1 MTWCQHSQGQNKG
14 CLIKDP
20 LEHLASPLSFLSLS
34 SLSPLFFSLSFPFSL
49 SLKLKFYKSLNSSD
63 KMGTWSLSS

>member
-1 MTWCQHSQGQNKG
+1 MIWSQGQNKG
-14 CLIKDP
+14 CLIKP
-20 LEHLASPLSFLSLS
+20 KILS
-34 SLSPLFFSLSFPFSL
+34 STWHPLFLFYLSPLSPLFFSLSFPFSL